1 LDNHYEIRWKV
12 LPEIINDWIIPY
24 FPLNGKRILDFGC
37 GDGATALGFAMNYN
51 PSEVL
56 GIEVQSEELENCIPR
71 ARSNLKIKELPL
83 NFKFNQIRPGEDLD
97 RLGEFDLIYAWS
109 VFEHVDQGIVSEV
122 LLSIKNALNTNGLFF
137 IQIAPLY
144 FSAFGSHLGEF
155 IKEPWAHLGLQ
166 HNRLLNELR
175 VKCQDTSK
183 YNELIYCYETL
194 NKITSNE
201 LKHFMVESGFE
212 IVREYRTY
220 VDGFNPDE
228 SLLGIYDRDVLMTE
242 QIVLLAKL
250 KK

>member
-1 LDNHYEIRWKV
+1 V

-144 FSAFGSHLGEF
+144 
-155 IKEPWAHLGLQ
+155 
-166 HNRLLNELR
+166 
-175 VKCQDTSK
+175 
-183 YNELIYCYETL
+183 NELIYCYETL

-212 IVREYRTY
+212 IVREYRTF